1 MQTDRRRIPAG
12 AAVLR
17 EDITEAI
24 RAAVFEELAALGY
37 GRMSIEG
44 VARRAGVGKTAV
56 YRRWNSK
63 LDMVVEMVSTVA
75 GQSLDLPDMGSLEA
89 DIGML
94 LTVAGKALRH
104 PLAWK
109 IIPDLLAEAA
119 RNPGISETLHG
130 LLTANQRTMSGQLVS
145 RAVARGELK
154 AEVDPDLAIDLI
166 VGPLYW
172 HVAVSRNAL
181 PKHNISR
188 LAAATAAA
196 LAALP
201 PADVA

>member
-109 IIPDLLAEAA
+109 IIPDLLAEAD
-119 RNPGISETLHG
+119 RKS
-130 LLTANQRTMSGQLVS
+130 V
-145 RAVARGELK
+145 V
-154 AEVDPDLAIDLI
+154 
-166 VGPLYW
+166 
-172 HVAVSRNAL
+172 
-181 PKHNISR
+181 
-188 LAAATAAA
+188 
-196 LAALP
+196 
-201 PADVA
+201 

>member
-1 MQTDRRRIPAG
+1 
-12 AAVLR
+12 
-17 EDITEAI
+17 
-24 RAAVFEELAALGY
+24 
-37 GRMSIEG
+37 
-44 VARRAGVGKTAV
+44 
-56 YRRWNSK
+56 
-63 LDMVVEMVSTVA
+63 
-75 GQSLDLPDMGSLEA
+75 
-89 DIGML
+89 
-94 LTVAGKALRH
+94 
-104 PLAWK
+104 
-109 IIPDLLAEAA
+109 
-119 RNPGISETLHG
+119 
-130 LLTANQRTMSGQLVS
+130 MSGQLVS